1 MFNLIPSCPF
11 DLYMY
16 ACVYVFI
23 ILKTPLDP
31 RAFTGRGFGKGADEA
46 QGVHL

>member
-1 MFNLIPSCPF
+1 MFNLIPVPLTCTC
-11 DLYMY
+11 MHVHVY
-16 ACVYVFI
+16 AFI